1 VSSLLKLLT
10 TTPQALVLL
19 LFLLVPGFVFIKVFD
34 NLLPGRRRSFGQQ
47 VIDIVCWSF
56 TILAVWLLPALIVF
70 GLSQRVSGWLF
81 HLLLFALILLGVFV
95 TPILLAYIFYR
106 LDLRGTL
113 KNWGTRPSP
122 TSWDW
127 FFSNRADNHSYVHR
141 AGNHYYVR
149 FHLKDGKK
157 LGGYFGERSFAASS
171 PNAQQIYVEEIWR
184 VDENG
189 RFVEP
194 VEGTKGAVVDK
205 EDCALIEFFET
216 RESRD
221 GKAMEGGGTELG
233 MPASDTNRKPLGR

>member
-34 NLLPGRRRSFGQQ
+34 NLLPGRRRSFAQQ

-56 TILAVWLLPALIVF
+56 TILAIWLLPALIVF
-70 GLSQRVSGWLF
+70 GLSQRVSQWLF
-81 HLLLFALILLGVFV
+81 HLLLGALIVLGVFA

-106 LDLRGTL
+106 LELRGTI
-113 KNWGTRPSP
+113 KNWGTHLSP

-127 FFSNRADNHSYVHR
+127 FFSNR

-149 FHLKDGKK
+149 FHLKDGKE

-171 PNAQQIYVEEIWR
+171 PSAQQIYVEEVWR
-184 VDENG
+184 VDEDG
-189 RFVEP
+189 RFIAP
-194 VEGTKGAVVDK
+194 MEGSEGAMVDK
-205 EDCALIEFFET
+205 EDCTHIEFFET
-216 RESRD
+216 REARN
-221 GKAMEGGGTELG
+221 GKALEGGGIELG
-233 MPASDTNRKPLGR
+233 MPASDTNPKPLGR